1 MVVVSPKFFSND
13 SNFQLDIKGFNLS
26 KVQNDDKPFSVSNVQ
41 NDIKGFNPS
50 KVQNDDIPFNVSNV
64 PDDVKGVHVAN
75 VQLDV
80 KEGEEVEMN
89 CSLIANPEASEIEW
103 RKNVCN
109 I

>member
-1 MVVVSPKFFSND
+1 LVVVSPKFFSND
-13 SNFQLDIKGFNLS
+13 SNFQLDIEGFNLS
-26 KVQNDDKPFSVSNVQ
+26 KVQNDDKPFSVSDVQ
-41 NDIKGFNPS
+41 NDIKG
-50 KVQNDDIPFNVSNV
+50 FNVSNV

-103 RKNVCN
+103 RKNVCKS
-109 I
+109 

>member
-1 MVVVSPKFFSND
+1 MM
-13 SNFQLDIKGFNLS
+13 IKLTMIH
-26 KVQNDDKPFSVSNVQ
+26 SNVE
-41 NDIKGFNPS
+41 NDIKGFN
-50 KVQNDDIPFNVSNV
+50 VSDV